1 MPNSDAELA
10 VVQERLKNLDSNL
23 HSIFSKI
30 DKISE
35 TILSINDKLDGRMRI
50 LETENGVQKSQIDDL
65 LTYKT
70 TSDTRIKELE
80 NIKSYYKGVIAVI
93 IFLIVASGVLGFM
106 LKGYFPPPP

>member
-35 TILSINDKLDGRMRI
+35 TILSINGTIALVSDGGRVHCI
-50 LETENGVQKSQIDDL
+50 TAFI
-65 LTYKT
+65 
-70 TSDTRIKELE
+70 
-80 NIKSYYKGVIAVI
+80 
-93 IFLIVASGVLGFM
+93 
-106 LKGYFPPPP
+106 